1 MSCVTKNSKEFKDAV
16 RRLDVHPD
24 NLEVV
29 LHKFLNTE
37 GREDIFPTDAE
48 IMGELRAKPFEATDA
63 EVKFYL
69 GAEHQGQKK
78 FGNLA
83 DATHQL
89 EVFKDL
95 YSGTPTMYRDSMG
108 NYIVEAGIPMLKGI
122 PINMGIPFTMDNTTI
137 DQVLQTLDSNNAH
150 HNTLRALIDALGKE
164 NIHISMGIIKK
175 KDTTMKNMKGKWG
188 DPIAVH
194 GVNGIK
200 FDPFTYRKYLDSTF
214 KPEDTVGRESD
225 FRRVLLHELT
235 HQLSSKVLRSD
246 EANLNPEELKFK
258 REVERLY
265 KIAKEST
272 NYEFYGLE
280 NVEEFVAEAFSNNG
294 FRRYLNS
301 IKDNSNTTLWSKFIN
316 AIGKF
321 LRKFGLKVPIK
332 HSVLSSIVATT
343 TEFRDFHKAE
353 REKQQAEIK
362 LQDEVIEQELMEAS
376 SDDLFSPSNEGFYSL
391 KNKFDRDADGYR
403 EGQYSFESRRYYNK
417 EGTYMVFNIPTYRVS
432 LDESITKGYEMLEKL
447 GFDTEDFD
455 LKGPV
460 KESRDGGQYLN
471 VKVRPLVERQ
481 ARKAKREK
489 LALEEKETRDAY
501 ENYRLSQLTD
511 RERILNSFNQSER
524 DFIDRIEQTDPE
536 LAKQVLDG
544 MITIE
549 EADELIRDGELNYSM
564 SKSVQW
570 GRTAPNSYEVS
581 TQGDSRFSALKAKF
595 KPGTIIDGVDVGGM
609 TIENVYQSVIKKSGK
624 GKAPSRNSKLF
635 VDTTPKLKGKMS
647 FAFGNQRA
655 NGVTATTTLE
665 AIKRGE
671 RTATTRYTSDG
682 NIDYWKQAK
691 VGDVIEFSDQNGEK
705 VLVRV
710 TKELHQLP
718 KSTTAEE
725 WSSKEGWDTSRF
737 EQRVK
742 PQIDKGEAY
751 QMEFEYIDQSKEAM
765 EDFSYR
771 EGYLP
776 LWQEWARQNPELMQE
791 LREKSS
797 GKVLT
802 DKFANTRVSQA
813 RALAEILN
821 SDSTTTPTDEISID
835 SLISKLDPSDKLG
848 NIVLSRAKDLGI
860 KVKRVYIESDRIES
874 GISGQFKADE
884 STIYINP
891 DNMQEN
897 TLVHEAIHSIT
908 SYYFNA
914 KRESLPKEI
923 QIALQEIE
931 YCHELLKQDF
941 IEEHFCEN
949 GKLKEG
955 VNLEKAFAFWIDN
968 DSYGLTSPEE
978 MIAEIGKPTF
988 LNRIRKYD
996 AKHKGDKSIF
1006 TKLVNAIVKLFS
1018 NSKEY
1023 SSVEK
1028 TIKDAMMTLFNTP
1041 NKELFSKH
1049 SNEIRTIKENYKT
1062 LRSVDKNVITIFP
1075 APKVAEM
1082 IESSIGDEMREY
1094 TITLDPYTI
1103 DGMFRPEG
1111 ARNFL
1116 TKPAPNTIIEVQVG
1130 KAKGLLVLTKPA
1142 EVISKE
1148 EGAKITVVPLDA
1160 NYLKTHKLEV
1170 KVDNNVAHLV
1180 NFTLEYD
1187 ISEIINSDGSINFS
1201 RLEEISDKYFQ
1212 SADENLFKKGRKTL
1226 RTRKEHHIGENNTL
1240 EHLQNVV
1247 KTASTMNIRADLR
1260 PTLVLAAAL
1269 HDLGKPFHGGQLH
1282 GFDSL
1287 NIINKIF
1294 KGNISD
1300 LIKFAVKHH
1309 MLALDETK
1317 GFQQEDANR
1326 IVKEAVDNR
1335 LDVNDAIEV
1344 LLALNTADI
1353 IRGRELTEI
1362 DQYSGKSLRET
1373 IDTEIPLKRR
1383 MLESA
1388 VASLTSGIPITESTD
1403 FKLQRFSAEFEG
1415 ASNNLVGIVPEPLL
1429 SKVEDYIMSG
1439 GEIGLSEA
1447 DAQQFLNYAETAY
1460 PEQETTNQEQQPIK
1474 KENQTY
1480 MERAIT
1486 ITQQIDNLNN
1496 STALSATEVR
1506 HIAEQAVYWISDHI
1520 TEIQETPGLA
1530 EKIYGEQFKDKDFA
1544 SMPRADVVKTIGPDA
1559 MIAMCKEKF
1568 SPENTDYENFDTIE
1582 KAEVIT
1588 DNWEAIMML
1597 ASDVF
1602 LGVEEFSI
1610 VSSKDGKTR
1619 EVNTDLVADA
1629 DNFNSSNMENDVLEN
1644 EGDLQ
1649 EHWQVETKTLDVL
1662 ATMSQMVRQAL
1673 TKCYLLDKDGNNI
1686 TSEFGINERIN
1697 VREATN
1703 SILRWTQGAL
1713 NLEQVIAK
1721 LQEKADSNPWVRQII
1736 DRLSD
1741 KSGKE
1746 ADFQSQFFGICKPF
1760 QSYSVVI
1767 EENGKYKSIPVNENP
1782 ALSEAMTQ
1790 VTTQYKIGEHPLFTT
1805 EGINKGAFKELKSAF
1820 EELSKYNHQGY
1831 DLTNIETRD
1840 EAARTLGYI
1849 SNLLGYYVTPEMVA
1863 DNLNKDTFKRMFS
1876 ALRYI
1881 TNSLERN
1888 LDNNTYEPFKFGS
1901 KDGINGNTREF
1912 LKPITDHLEDIAVSA
1927 FYDSG
1932 KMYQSYITP
1941 SYTTKLFQ
1949 KFGQTGQAF
1958 DDFIMDEYGNMPW
1971 FHTGTNIERGWRN
1984 SWLKSLA
1991 TDSKAREIFK
2001 HKVQLNFNKHNY
2013 MKNMSDMEYTLS
2025 ILTEYFS
2032 ESASEKQTR
2041 VPAWFRVPMLS
2052 NKPSS
2057 EFIRFYSERGA
2068 NYRDS
2073 LTNGFKMIFD
2083 QELSRIQTVEMRN
2096 FSKDDPRFINNFD
2109 TNGKKFMFLDFMN
2122 EYLTG
2127 NKKSSELGKLI
2138 RQKLDGKKIDEARL
2152 NELVKDDIME
2162 TMNARADAVVASW
2175 ETQGILKGAEKVAN
2189 IGTTEEEIRE
2199 NLKNFVWNDTF
2210 AAMNIMQ
2217 LTITDIAFYKD
2228 AEDLQKRL
2236 AQIHAPGV
2244 RGNVRATDY
2253 EGRSV
2258 TDGKFRTIK
2267 FTDFDTFTSNII
2279 DNVSVVFDRKIA
2291 SAPES
2296 EKAALRALKESLV
2309 GEKGAF
2315 RQINVADAQGYSS
2328 PTSYR
2333 KKAFIFG
2340 KWSRKAEE
2348 VYQKLREGTYT
2359 YSDLQ
2364 VAFQPLKPF
2373 VYSQIIKDVGVD
2385 GAPLD
2390 KLKVPV
2396 QYKNSEYLLIM
2407 ADALLQ
2413 GEDTGKPNLLRA
2425 IFEVMEESHFDKDGN
2440 YKTDGIDTAQFEST
2454 VKSGLM
2460 GRINLNDLVN
2470 DPNGESIAKARMEAA
2485 IYEATAKEVK
2495 ETNSETGVEE
2505 TKTIYER
2512 TGAYNNSAVDV
2523 VPFEDYCLQQEVPEH
2538 FKEHEQAHG
2547 SQLRYI
2553 IVSELENF
2561 NYLGEPVT
2569 YNLEG
2574 KQVTAQEFKAEYEN
2588 TIAENIQESIDELA
2602 EELSLNDLGS
2612 IKDRNIALSKI
2623 LQREIL
2629 SSPRYGVD
2637 LLQACSVDENGRFR
2651 IPLGDPIQSKRVEQL
2666 INSIIKNRINKQK
2679 IAGGPVVQV
2688 TNFGTSKEL
2697 NIRFKD
2703 KSGNLLMT
2711 RAEYE
2716 KNPIKKEISQ
2726 TDKFNA
2732 RYKRGGAQ
2740 ASTNNTMSY
2749 EDYIKENQAGI
2760 AYFEVFAPI
2769 YSNQL
2774 FNQFADKNGVINIQ
2788 ALEMLDPDLLKM
2800 IGYRIPTEDKYSMAP
2815 LKIVGFLPREAGDG
2829 IMLPNDIT
2837 LLTGSDFDVDKEY
2850 LMRKEYNIIRSK
2862 TTRSEIHKI
2871 LYDELVNSQ
2880 KGKLTYKLKS
2890 QLRDLI
2896 EQFLDD
2902 PFDSASLTN
2911 QKTAKGYISMP
2922 KGAYNKM
2929 LRTYMQNMYT
2939 VNKPTEGRTYRNNKI
2954 VDMTYEVLT
2963 HETSAYKMLN
2973 PGGFDPQKRM
2983 GYLVSAYKQNSYK
2996 YTWEQ
3001 LQGMTISQ
3009 LKDLNN
3015 SNKNLS
3021 YIDTHIQ
3028 FYKQNSAAGALIGI
3042 FAVNRIAHAV
3052 LESGSADGSSTYKMN
3067 VDNVCKITRNFTV
3080 AGMEFGGLMPF
3091 DMRYD
3096 RNGQLIGKVM
3106 GSLVA
3111 SAADAVK
3118 DPVLNLMNIN
3128 SNTANILNTLVRF
3141 GMPFENAALFLSQSV
3156 ISYVLADFSKEN
3168 ITGYKS
3174 LSKVIQDRLNKIKE
3188 ETNIDES
3195 SEINKEEL
3203 TLEELVEGLK
3213 PNVKPE
3219 IAYKTLVAFSN
3230 FQKMAEAMR
3239 MPTFATRFNSMSSAV
3254 GPLII
3259 DNLITEYKMQKL
3271 SLESNIV
3278 DAEDNLVDMS
3288 NIFLNHPI
3296 LSQFQKTVGIAKQ
3309 LFGNMPANSTGFRN
3323 ILDLVN
3329 ESPLSNVI
3337 LGDRKILSS
3346 LSDFY
3351 QSYLVMKNRVVNPN
3365 ELGYFITEFPKEFME
3380 KEYKKKYADNALIQ
3394 AIKYGTD
3401 KSGRATL
3408 QVDITGLDTQQKEKY
3423 SSAWIDL
3430 HKVDPDLS
3438 IKLFNYN
3445 FFRGGIGFSPKT
3457 FMSLVPVY
3465 VKERIPGYVDTFR
3478 VLPSIVPETVLDQ
3491 FIRNNWDNNRL
3502 VPRKKVTLKHLPNG
3516 HVEVFKP
3523 SEIKELTGVQYFK
3536 TKVNNEDKLFM
3547 QILEMDGAIEYKEI
3561 TPLGSNKEY
3570 LEMSEST
3577 IDSPLNIPTEA
3588 KVETTEAETSKQS
3601 ELAETEV
3608 SAEAEETET
3617 ATTDEAKLNDL
3628 LYKILV
3634 IEGVRN
3640 EEQAG
3645 EYIRNYKTKSE
3656 VEKAKMEKQ
3665 FKKFF
3670 ETRFKKLNIEFNSK
3684 LIDDIYKLIC

>member
-1 MSCVTKNSKEFKDAV
+1 MSCVNTNSKEFKDAV
-16 RRLDVHPD
+16 SRLDVHPD
-24 NLEVV
+24 NLEAV
-29 LHKFLNTE
+29 LHKFLNME
-37 GREDIFPTDAE
+37 GDRFPTDAE
-48 IMGELRAKPFEATDA
+48 IMQELQGRPWTTSDDVEVLWWGRTRSGNRAIT
-63 EVKFYL
+63 
-69 GAEHQGQKK
+69 
-78 FGNLA
+78 FGNLSSA
-83 DATHQL
+83 MNEYQANRAIFPTG
-89 EVFKDL
+89 
-95 YSGTPTMYRDSMG
+95 STTMYRNS
-108 NYIVEAGIPMLKGI
+108 KGEYVVSI
-122 PINMGIPFTMDNTTI
+122 GAPILEGMPFAIDEFTI
-137 DQVLQTLDSNNAH
+137 DNVLSTLDGRMY
-150 HNTLRALIDALGKE
+150 HNVLKSIIDLIGKE
-164 NIHISMGIIKK
+164 NIGMKMGQLKLEN
-175 KDTTMKNMKGKWG
+175 TTMAGKEDKYGNPLAVWNG
-188 DPIAVH
+188 SEVVVDP
-194 GVNGIK
+194 VN
-200 FDPFTYRKYLDSTF
+200 FRDYLDSRF
-214 KPEDTVGRESD
+214 SRKDTAGRAGE
-225 FRRVLLHELT
+225 FRRVLTHELVHGFT
-235 HQLSSKVLRSD
+235 VKILDADINTLS
-246 EANLNPEELKFK
+246 PEELKF
-258 REVERLY
+258 RHDIYDLY
-265 KIAKEST
+265 NEAVAKTDRFS
-272 NYEFYGLE
+272 EFYGFE
-280 NVEEFVAEAFSNNG
+280 DAREFIAEALSNRDFQMHLATIKSGKGNLWTKMLDIFSRILNKLGVPSHSVLANIMSSTSEYME
-294 FRRYLNS
+294 YLNS
-301 IKDNSNTTLWSKFIN
+301 PAYKEHLENQRKEAELADEVAQEEYEGMEAPPDDFFASTEPTQSIRNRFIQKAN
-316 AIGKF
+316 GY
-321 LRKFGLKVPIK
+321 RDG
-332 HSVLSSIVATT
+332 SY
-343 TEFRDFHKAE
+343 EFRVEH
-353 REKQQAEIK
+353 
-362 LQDEVIEQELMEAS
+362 
-376 SDDLFSPSNEGFYSL
+376 
-391 KNKFDRDADGYR
+391 
-403 EGQYSFESRRYYNK
+403 YYNK
-417 EGTYMVFNIPTYRVS
+417 PGEFLVLNIPTYRATAEEAV
-432 LDESITKGYEMLEKL
+432 TKGKEMLEKL
-447 GFDTEDFD
+447 GFDSEDFD
-455 LKGPV
+455 IGYNGV
-460 KESRDGGQYLN
+460 KTNRSGQQYMN
-471 VKVRPLVERQ
+471 VKVKGLADRRATQ
-481 ARKAKREK
+481 ARRQRE
-489 LALEEKETRDAY
+489 ALEAKAERDAY
-501 ENYRLSQLTD
+501 EEYRLSTLSE
-511 RERILNSFNQSER
+511 RERRLEGLSQAEK
-524 DFIDRIEQTDPE
+524 DFINRIDETNPG
-536 LAKQVLDG
+536 LADQVLDG
-544 MITIE
+544 FLTME
-549 EADELIRDGELNYSM
+549 EADEIIRNGELTPFTSGET
-564 SKSVQW
+564 QW
-570 GRTAPNSYEVS
+570 ARAATNSYEVS

-595 KPGTIIDGVDVGGM
+595 KPGTIIDGVDVSGM

-624 GKAPSRNSKLF
+624 GKAPSADSKLYN
-635 VDTTPKLKGKMS
+635 PELK
-647 FAFGNQRA
+647 
-655 NGVTATTTLE
+655 
-665 AIKRGE
+665 
-671 RTATTRYTSDG
+671 
-682 NIDYWKQAK
+682 
-691 VGDVIEFSDQNGEK
+691 
-705 VLVRV
+705 
-710 TKELHQLP
+710 TK
-718 KSTTAEE
+718 AE
-725 WSSKEGWDTSRF
+725 
-737 EQRVK
+737 Q
-742 PQIDKGEAY
+742 
-751 QMEFEYIDQSKEAM
+751 

-771 EGYLP
+771 GGYLP
-776 LWQEWARQNPELMQE
+776 LWQEWARQNPELIQE
-791 LREKSS
+791 LREKSA

-802 DKFANTRVSQA
+802 DKFASTRVSQA

-821 SDSTTTPTDEISID
+821 S
-835 SLISKLDPSDKLG
+835 
-848 NIVLSRAKDLGI
+848 
-860 KVKRVYIESDRIES
+860 
-874 GISGQFKADE
+874 
-884 STIYINP
+884 
-891 DNMQEN
+891 
-897 TLVHEAIHSIT
+897 
-908 SYYFNA
+908 
-914 KRESLPKEI
+914 
-923 QIALQEIE
+923 
-931 YCHELLKQDF
+931 
-941 IEEHFCEN
+941 EE
-949 GKLKEG
+949 
-955 VNLEKAFAFWIDN
+955 V
-968 DSYGLTSPEE
+968 T
-978 MIAEIGKPTF
+978 
-988 LNRIRKYD
+988 
-996 AKHKGDKSIF
+996 
-1006 TKLVNAIVKLFS
+1006 
-1018 NSKEY
+1018 
-1023 SSVEK
+1023 
-1028 TIKDAMMTLFNTP
+1028 
-1041 NKELFSKH
+1041 
-1049 SNEIRTIKENYKT
+1049 
-1062 LRSVDKNVITIFP
+1062 
-1075 APKVAEM
+1075 
-1082 IESSIGDEMREY
+1082 
-1094 TITLDPYTI
+1094 
-1103 DGMFRPEG
+1103 
-1111 ARNFL
+1111 
-1116 TKPAPNTIIEVQVG
+1116 
-1130 KAKGLLVLTKPA
+1130 
-1142 EVISKE
+1142 
-1148 EGAKITVVPLDA
+1148 
-1160 NYLKTHKLEV
+1160 
-1170 KVDNNVAHLV
+1170 
-1180 NFTLEYD
+1180 
-1187 ISEIINSDGSINFS
+1187 
-1201 RLEEISDKYFQ
+1201 
-1212 SADENLFKKGRKTL
+1212 
-1226 RTRKEHHIGENNTL
+1226 
-1240 EHLQNVV
+1240 
-1247 KTASTMNIRADLR
+1247 
-1260 PTLVLAAAL
+1260 
-1269 HDLGKPFHGGQLH
+1269 
-1282 GFDSL
+1282 
-1287 NIINKIF
+1287 
-1294 KGNISD
+1294 SD
-1300 LIKFAVKHH
+1300 LTP
-1309 MLALDETK
+1309 E
-1317 GFQQEDANR
+1317 
-1326 IVKEAVDNR
+1326 
-1335 LDVNDAIEV
+1335 
-1344 LLALNTADI
+1344 
-1353 IRGRELTEI
+1353 
-1362 DQYSGKSLRET
+1362 
-1373 IDTEIPLKRR
+1373 
-1383 MLESA
+1383 
-1388 VASLTSGIPITESTD
+1388 TESRV
-1403 FKLQRFSAEFEG
+1403 LRFSGEFEG
-1415 ASNNLVGIVPEPLL
+1415 ATNYLVGIVPEPLL

-1439 GEIGLSEA
+1439 GQFGLSEA

-1460 PEQETTNQEQQPIK
+1460 AEQETTNQEQQPIK
-1474 KENQTY
+1474 KENKAY
-1480 MERAIT
+1480 MERAVT

-1506 HIAEQAVYWISDHI
+1506 HVAEQAVYWISDHI

-1544 SMPRADVVKTIGPDA
+1544 SMSRAEVVRTIGPDA

-1568 SPENTDYENFDTIE
+1568 SPENTDYEDFDTIE

-1588 DNWEAIMML
+1588 DNWGAIMML

-1602 LGVEEFSI
+1602 LSVEDFSI
-1610 VSSKDGKTR
+1610 VSSKDGSTS
-1619 EVNTDLVADA
+1619 EVNEDYVADA
-1629 DNFNSSNMENDVLEN
+1629 DNFNNSNMEGDVLEN

-1686 TSEFGINERIN
+1686 TSEFGINERVN
-1697 VREATN
+1697 AREATN

-1713 NLEQVIAK
+1713 NLEQMIAK

-1741 KSGKE
+1741 TSGKE
-1746 ADFQSQFFGICKPF
+1746 TDFQGQFFGTFCKHF
-1760 QSYSVVI
+1760 QPYSVVI
-1767 EENGKYKSIPVNENP
+1767 EENGRYKSIQVNENP

-1805 EGINKGAFKELKSAF
+1805 EGINKEAFKELKSTF

-1831 DLTNIETRD
+1831 DLTNTETRD
-1840 EAARTLGYI
+1840 EAAKTLGYV

-1863 DNLNKDTFKRMFS
+1863 ENLNKDTFKRMFS

-1881 TNSLERN
+1881 TNSLEKN
-1888 LDNNTYEPFKFGS
+1888 LDNATYEPFKFGS
-1901 KDGINGNTREF
+1901 RDGINGNTREF

-1941 SYTTKLFQ
+1941 SYTSKLFQ
-1949 KFGQTGQAF
+1949 KFGQTGKAF
-1958 DDFIMDEYGNMPW
+1958 DDFIMAEYGNMPW

-1984 SWLKSLA
+1984 AWLKALA

-2013 MKNMSDMEYTLS
+2013 MRNMSDMEYALS
-2025 ILTEYFS
+2025 LFTEYFS
-2032 ESASEKQTR
+2032 ENASEKQTR

-2068 NYRDS
+2068 NYREA

-2096 FSKDDPRFINNFD
+2096 LQREDPRFIKNFD

-2138 RQKLDGKKIDEARL
+2138 RQKLDGHQVDEARL
-2152 NELVKDDIME
+2152 NELAKEAIMQ
-2162 TMNARADAVVASW
+2162 TMEARAESVVATW
-2175 ETQGILKGAEKVAN
+2175 EAQGILKGAEKVAN

-2217 LTITDIAFYKD
+2217 LTITDLAFYKD

-2236 AQIHAPGV
+2236 AQIHAPGI
-2244 RGNVRATDY
+2244 RGNAKATDY
-2253 EGRSV
+2253 EGKPV
-2258 TDGKFRTIK
+2258 TDGNFRTIK
-2267 FTDFDTFTSNII
+2267 LTDFDTFISNII
-2279 DNVSVVFDRKIA
+2279 DNVSVVFDRRIA

-2296 EKAALRALKESLV
+2296 EKAALRALKDSLV
-2309 GEKGAF
+2309 GKKGAF

-2333 KKAFIFG
+2333 KKALVFG
-2340 KWSRKAEE
+2340 KWSRQAEE
-2348 VYQKLREGTYT
+2348 IYQKLKKGTYT
-2359 YSDLQ
+2359 YNDLK

-2373 VYSQIIKDVGVD
+2373 VYSQITKDAGVE
-2385 GAPLD
+2385 GAPLG
-2390 KLKVPV
+2390 KMKVPV
-2396 QYKNSEYLLIM
+2396 QYKNSEYLLVM
-2407 ADALLQ
+2407 ADAILQ
-2413 GEDTGKPNLLRA
+2413 GENTGRPNLLRA
-2425 IFEVMEESHFDKDGN
+2425 IFEVMEESHYDEKGN

-2485 IYEATAKEVK
+2485 IYEATPK
-2495 ETNSETGVEE
+2495 ETTEVNPETGVEE

-2512 TGAYNNSAVDV
+2512 TGQYNSATVDAA
-2523 VPFEDYCLQQEVPEH
+2523 PFEDYCLQQEVPEH

-2602 EELSLNDLGS
+2602 EELSLNDPGS

-2666 INSIIKNRINKQK
+2666 INSIIKNRVNKQK
-2679 IAGGPVVQV
+2679 LPGGPVVQV

-2716 KNPIKKEISQ
+2716 KHPMKKEMSQ
-2726 TDKFNA
+2726 ADKFNA
-2732 RYKRGGAQ
+2732 RYRRGGQTADG
-2740 ASTNNTMSY
+2740 TMSY

-2774 FNQFADKNGVINIQ
+2774 FTQFADKNGVINMQ

-2850 LMRKEYNIIRSK
+2850 LMRKDYGI
-2862 TTRSEIHKI
+2862 TRNKVKRGEMHRI

-2880 KGKLTYKLKS
+2880 KGKLSYDTKI
-2890 QLRDLI
+2890 QLNELI
-2896 EQFLDD
+2896 DQFLDD
-2902 PFDSASLTN
+2902 PFDSSSLVN
-2911 QKTAKGYISMP
+2911 QKTAKGFMTMTR
-2922 KGAYNKM
+2922 GAYNRM

-2939 VNKPTEGRTYRNNKI
+2939 VNRPTEGRTYRNNKI

-2963 HETSAYKMLN
+2963 HETSADKMLN

-2983 GYLVSAYKQNSYK
+2983 GYLVSAYKMHSDQ

-3001 LQGMTISQ
+3001 LQGMSITQ

-3015 SNKNLS
+3015 SSKNLS

-3052 LESGSADGSSTYKMN
+3052 LESGSADGSSTYSMN

-3080 AGMEFGGLMPF
+3080 AGMEFGGYMPF

-3141 GMPFENAALFLSQSV
+3141 GMPFDNAALFLSQSV
-3156 ISYVLADFSKEN
+3156 ISDVLADFSREN
-3168 ITGYKS
+3168 ITGYMS
-3174 LSKVIQDRLNKIKE
+3174 LSKVIQNKLNEIKN
-3188 ETNIDES
+3188 ETGIDES
-3195 SEINKEEL
+3195 SDINKEEL
-3203 TLEELVEGLK
+3203 TYEELVEGLK
-3213 PNVKPE
+3213 PNAKPE
-3219 IAYKTLVAFSN
+3219 IAYKTLVAFGN
-3230 FQKMAEAMR
+3230 FQKIAEAMR

-3259 DNLITEYKMQKL
+3259 DNLITEQKMQKL

-3278 DAEDNLVDMS
+3278 DANVNPVDMS
-3288 NIFLNHPI
+3288 NIFLGHPI
-3296 LSQFQKTVGIAKQ
+3296 LNQFQRTVGIARQ

-3329 ESPLSNVI
+3329 DSPLSSVVF
-3337 LGDRKILSS
+3337 GDRKLLSS

-3351 QSYLVMKNRVVNPN
+3351 QSYLVMKNGVVNPQ
-3365 ELGYFITEFPKEFME
+3365 ELGSTITEFPKEFME

-3408 QVDITGLDTQQKEKY
+3408 QVDITGLDTQQKEKL

-3430 HKVDPDLS
+3430 HKVNPELS
-3438 IKLFNYN
+3438 TKLFNYN

-3478 VLPSIVPETVLDQ
+3478 ILPSTVPETVLDQ

-3502 VPRKKVTLKHLPNG
+3502 VPRKKATFKQLPNG
-3516 HVEVFKP
+3516 HVEVFRP
-3523 SEIKELTGVQYFK
+3523 SEVKELTGVQYFK

-3547 QILEMDGAIEYKEI
+3547 QILERDGAIEFKEI
-3561 TPLGSNKEY
+3561 APLGSNKEY

-3577 IDSPLNIPTEA
+3577 IDSPLNVPAEA
-3588 KVETTEAETSKQS
+3588 KVEAVKVETGKDS

-3608 SAEAEETET
+3608 SAEVEDTEVS
-3617 ATTDEAKLNDL
+3617 TTDETRLNDL
-3628 LYKILV
+3628 LHQILV

-3645 EYIRNYKTKSE
+3645 EYIKNYQAKSDA
-3656 VEKAKMEKQ
+3656 EKARMERQTKN
-3665 FKKFF
+3665 FF
-3670 ETRFKKLNIEFNSK
+3670 EARFKKLGIEFNSK

>member
-1 MSCVTKNSKEFKDAV
+1 MSCVNTNSKEFKDAV
-16 RRLDVHPD
+16 SRLDVHPD
-24 NLEVV
+24 NLEAV
-29 LHKFLNTE
+29 LHKFLNME
-37 GREDIFPTDAE
+37 GDRFPTDAE
-48 IMGELRAKPFEATDA
+48 IMQELQGRPWTTSDDVEVLWWGRTRSGNRAIT
-63 EVKFYL
+63 
-69 GAEHQGQKK
+69 
-78 FGNLA
+78 FGNLSSA
-83 DATHQL
+83 MNEYQANRAIFPTG
-89 EVFKDL
+89 
-95 YSGTPTMYRDSMG
+95 STTMYRNS
-108 NYIVEAGIPMLKGI
+108 KGEYVVSI
-122 PINMGIPFTMDNTTI
+122 GAPILEGMPFAIDEFTI
-137 DQVLQTLDSNNAH
+137 DNVLSTLDGRMY
-150 HNTLRALIDALGKE
+150 HNVLKSIIDLIGKE
-164 NIHISMGIIKK
+164 NIGMKMGQLKLEN
-175 KDTTMKNMKGKWG
+175 TTMAGKEDKYGNPLAVWNG
-188 DPIAVH
+188 SEVVVDP
-194 GVNGIK
+194 VN
-200 FDPFTYRKYLDSTF
+200 FRDYLDSRF
-214 KPEDTVGRESD
+214 SRKDTAGRAGE
-225 FRRVLLHELT
+225 FRRVLTHELVHGFAVKILDADINT
-235 HQLSSKVLRSD
+235 LS
-246 EANLNPEELKFK
+246 PEELKF
-258 REVERLY
+258 RHDIYDLY
-265 KIAKEST
+265 NEAVAKTDRFS
-272 NYEFYGLE
+272 EFYGFE
-280 NVEEFVAEAFSNNG
+280 DAREFIAEALSNRDFQMHLATIKSGKGNLWTKMLDIFSRILNKLGVPSHSVLANIMSSTSEYME
-294 FRRYLNS
+294 YLNS
-301 IKDNSNTTLWSKFIN
+301 PAYKEHLENQRKEAELADEVAQEDYEGMEAPPDGFFASTEPTQSIRNRFIQKAN
-316 AIGKF
+316 GY
-321 LRKFGLKVPIK
+321 RDG
-332 HSVLSSIVATT
+332 SY
-343 TEFRDFHKAE
+343 EFRVEH
-353 REKQQAEIK
+353 
-362 LQDEVIEQELMEAS
+362 
-376 SDDLFSPSNEGFYSL
+376 
-391 KNKFDRDADGYR
+391 
-403 EGQYSFESRRYYNK
+403 YYNK
-417 EGTYMVFNIPTYRVS
+417 PGEFLVLNIPTYRATAEEAV
-432 LDESITKGYEMLEKL
+432 TKGKEMLEKL
-447 GFDTEDFD
+447 GFDSEDFD
-455 LKGPV
+455 IGYNGV
-460 KESRDGGQYLN
+460 KTNRSGQQYMN
-471 VKVRPLVERQ
+471 VKVKGLADRRATQ
-481 ARKAKREK
+481 ARRQRE
-489 LALEEKETRDAY
+489 ALEAKAERDAY
-501 ENYRLSQLTD
+501 EEYRLSTLSE
-511 RERILNSFNQSER
+511 RERRLEGLSQAEK
-524 DFIDRIEQTDPE
+524 DFINRIDETNPG
-536 LAKQVLDG
+536 LADQVLDG
-544 MITIE
+544 FLTME
-549 EADELIRDGELNYSM
+549 EADEIIRNGELTPFTSGET
-564 SKSVQW
+564 QW
-570 GRTAPNSYEVS
+570 ARAATNSYEVS

-595 KPGTIIDGVDVGGM
+595 KPGTIIDGVDVSGM

-624 GKAPSRNSKLF
+624 GKAPSADSKLYN
-635 VDTTPKLKGKMS
+635 PELK
-647 FAFGNQRA
+647 
-655 NGVTATTTLE
+655 
-665 AIKRGE
+665 
-671 RTATTRYTSDG
+671 
-682 NIDYWKQAK
+682 
-691 VGDVIEFSDQNGEK
+691 
-705 VLVRV
+705 
-710 TKELHQLP
+710 TK
-718 KSTTAEE
+718 AE
-725 WSSKEGWDTSRF
+725 
-737 EQRVK
+737 Q
-742 PQIDKGEAY
+742 
-751 QMEFEYIDQSKEAM
+751 

-771 EGYLP
+771 GGYLP
-776 LWQEWARQNPELMQE
+776 LWQEWARQNPELIQE
-791 LREKSS
+791 LREKSA

-802 DKFANTRVSQA
+802 DKFASTRVSQA

-821 SDSTTTPTDEISID
+821 S
-835 SLISKLDPSDKLG
+835 
-848 NIVLSRAKDLGI
+848 
-860 KVKRVYIESDRIES
+860 
-874 GISGQFKADE
+874 
-884 STIYINP
+884 
-891 DNMQEN
+891 
-897 TLVHEAIHSIT
+897 
-908 SYYFNA
+908 
-914 KRESLPKEI
+914 
-923 QIALQEIE
+923 
-931 YCHELLKQDF
+931 
-941 IEEHFCEN
+941 EE
-949 GKLKEG
+949 
-955 VNLEKAFAFWIDN
+955 V
-968 DSYGLTSPEE
+968 T
-978 MIAEIGKPTF
+978 
-988 LNRIRKYD
+988 
-996 AKHKGDKSIF
+996 
-1006 TKLVNAIVKLFS
+1006 
-1018 NSKEY
+1018 
-1023 SSVEK
+1023 
-1028 TIKDAMMTLFNTP
+1028 
-1041 NKELFSKH
+1041 
-1049 SNEIRTIKENYKT
+1049 
-1062 LRSVDKNVITIFP
+1062 
-1075 APKVAEM
+1075 
-1082 IESSIGDEMREY
+1082 
-1094 TITLDPYTI
+1094 
-1103 DGMFRPEG
+1103 
-1111 ARNFL
+1111 
-1116 TKPAPNTIIEVQVG
+1116 
-1130 KAKGLLVLTKPA
+1130 
-1142 EVISKE
+1142 
-1148 EGAKITVVPLDA
+1148 
-1160 NYLKTHKLEV
+1160 
-1170 KVDNNVAHLV
+1170 
-1180 NFTLEYD
+1180 
-1187 ISEIINSDGSINFS
+1187 
-1201 RLEEISDKYFQ
+1201 
-1212 SADENLFKKGRKTL
+1212 
-1226 RTRKEHHIGENNTL
+1226 
-1240 EHLQNVV
+1240 
-1247 KTASTMNIRADLR
+1247 
-1260 PTLVLAAAL
+1260 
-1269 HDLGKPFHGGQLH
+1269 
-1282 GFDSL
+1282 
-1287 NIINKIF
+1287 
-1294 KGNISD
+1294 SD
-1300 LIKFAVKHH
+1300 LTP
-1309 MLALDETK
+1309 E
-1317 GFQQEDANR
+1317 
-1326 IVKEAVDNR
+1326 
-1335 LDVNDAIEV
+1335 
-1344 LLALNTADI
+1344 
-1353 IRGRELTEI
+1353 
-1362 DQYSGKSLRET
+1362 
-1373 IDTEIPLKRR
+1373 
-1383 MLESA
+1383 
-1388 VASLTSGIPITESTD
+1388 TESRV
-1403 FKLQRFSAEFEG
+1403 LRFSGEFEG
-1415 ASNNLVGIVPEPLL
+1415 ATNYLVGIVPEPLL

-1439 GEIGLSEA
+1439 GQFGLSEA

-1460 PEQETTNQEQQPIK
+1460 AEQETTNQEQQPIK
-1474 KENQTY
+1474 KENKAY
-1480 MERAIT
+1480 MERAVT

-1506 HIAEQAVYWISDHI
+1506 HVAEQAVYWISDHI

-1544 SMPRADVVKTIGPDA
+1544 SMSRAEVVRTIGPDA

-1568 SPENTDYENFDTIE
+1568 SPENTDYEDFDTIE

-1588 DNWEAIMML
+1588 DNWGAIMML

-1602 LGVEEFSI
+1602 LSVEDFSI
-1610 VSSKDGKTR
+1610 VSSKDGSTS
-1619 EVNTDLVADA
+1619 EVNEDYVADA
-1629 DNFNSSNMENDVLEN
+1629 DNFNNSNMEGDVLEN

-1686 TSEFGINERIN
+1686 TSEFGINERVN
-1697 VREATN
+1697 AREATN

-1713 NLEQVIAK
+1713 NLEQMIAK

-1741 KSGKE
+1741 TSGKE
-1746 ADFQSQFFGICKPF
+1746 TDFQGQFFGTFCKHF
-1760 QSYSVVI
+1760 QPYSVVI
-1767 EENGKYKSIPVNENP
+1767 EENGRYKSIQVNENP

-1805 EGINKGAFKELKSAF
+1805 EGINKEAFKELKSAF

-1831 DLTNIETRD
+1831 DLTNTETRD
-1840 EAARTLGYI
+1840 EAAKTLGYV

-1863 DNLNKDTFKRMFS
+1863 ENLNKDTFKRMFS

-1881 TNSLERN
+1881 TNSLEKN
-1888 LDNNTYEPFKFGS
+1888 LDNATYEPFKFGS
-1901 KDGINGNTREF
+1901 RDGINGNTREF

-1941 SYTTKLFQ
+1941 SYTSKLFQ
-1949 KFGQTGQAF
+1949 KFGQTGKAF
-1958 DDFIMDEYGNMPW
+1958 DDFIMAEYGNMPW

-1984 SWLKSLA
+1984 AWLKALA

-2013 MKNMSDMEYTLS
+2013 MRNMSDMEYALS
-2025 ILTEYFS
+2025 LFTEYFS
-2032 ESASEKQTR
+2032 ENASEKQTR

-2068 NYRDS
+2068 NYREA

-2096 FSKDDPRFINNFD
+2096 LQREDPRFIKNFD

-2138 RQKLDGKKIDEARL
+2138 RQKLDGHQVDEARL
-2152 NELVKDDIME
+2152 NELAKEAIMQ
-2162 TMNARADAVVASW
+2162 TMEARAESVVATW
-2175 ETQGILKGAEKVAN
+2175 EAQGILKGAEKVAN

-2217 LTITDIAFYKD
+2217 LTITDLAFYKD

-2236 AQIHAPGV
+2236 AQIHAPGI
-2244 RGNVRATDY
+2244 RGNAKATDY
-2253 EGRSV
+2253 EGKPV
-2258 TDGKFRTIK
+2258 TDGNFRTIK
-2267 FTDFDTFTSNII
+2267 LTDFDTFISNII
-2279 DNVSVVFDRKIA
+2279 DNVSVVFDRRIA

-2296 EKAALRALKESLV
+2296 EKAALRALKDSLV
-2309 GEKGAF
+2309 GKKGAF

-2333 KKAFIFG
+2333 KKALVFG
-2340 KWSRKAEE
+2340 KWSRQAEE
-2348 VYQKLREGTYT
+2348 IYQKLKKGTYT
-2359 YSDLQ
+2359 YNDLK

-2373 VYSQIIKDVGVD
+2373 VYSQITKDAGVE
-2385 GAPLD
+2385 GAPLG
-2390 KLKVPV
+2390 KMKVPV
-2396 QYKNSEYLLIM
+2396 QYKNSEYLLVM
-2407 ADALLQ
+2407 ADAILQ
-2413 GEDTGKPNLLRA
+2413 GENTGRPNLLRA
-2425 IFEVMEESHFDKDGN
+2425 IFEVMEESHYDEKGN

-2470 DPNGESIAKARMEAA
+2470 DSNGESIAKARMEAA
-2485 IYEATAKEVK
+2485 IYEATPK
-2495 ETNSETGVEE
+2495 ETTEVNPETGVEE

-2512 TGAYNNSAVDV
+2512 TGQYNSATVDA

-2666 INSIIKNRINKQK
+2666 INSIIKNRVNKQK
-2679 IAGGPVVQV
+2679 LPGGPVVQV

-2716 KNPIKKEISQ
+2716 KHPMKKEMSQ
-2726 TDKFNA
+2726 ADKFNA
-2732 RYKRGGAQ
+2732 RYRRGGQTADG
-2740 ASTNNTMSY
+2740 TMSY

-2774 FNQFADKNGVINIQ
+2774 FTQFADKNGVINMQ

-2850 LMRKEYNIIRSK
+2850 LMRKDYGI
-2862 TTRSEIHKI
+2862 TRNKVKRGEMHRI
-2871 LYDELVNSQ
+2871 LYDELVSSQ
-2880 KGKLTYKLKS
+2880 KGKLSYDTKI
-2890 QLRDLI
+2890 QLNELI
-2896 EQFLDD
+2896 DQFLDD
-2902 PFDSASLTN
+2902 PFDSSSLVN
-2911 QKTAKGYISMP
+2911 QKTAKGFMTMTR
-2922 KGAYNKM
+2922 GAYNRM

-2963 HETSAYKMLN
+2963 HETSADKMLN

-2983 GYLVSAYKQNSYK
+2983 GYLVSAYKMHSDQ

-3001 LQGMTISQ
+3001 LQGMSITQ

-3015 SNKNLS
+3015 SSKNLS

-3052 LESGSADGSSTYKMN
+3052 LESGSADGSSTYSMN

-3080 AGMEFGGLMPF
+3080 AGMEFGGYMPF

-3141 GMPFENAALFLSQSV
+3141 GMPFDNAALFLSQSV
-3156 ISYVLADFSKEN
+3156 ISDVLADFSREN
-3168 ITGYKS
+3168 ITGYMS
-3174 LSKVIQDRLNKIKE
+3174 LSKVIQNKLNEIKN
-3188 ETNIDES
+3188 ETGIDES
-3195 SEINKEEL
+3195 SDINKEEL
-3203 TLEELVEGLK
+3203 TYEELVEGLK
-3213 PNVKPE
+3213 PNAKPE
-3219 IAYKTLVAFSN
+3219 IAYKTLVAFGN
-3230 FQKMAEAMR
+3230 FQKIAEAMR

-3259 DNLITEYKMQKL
+3259 DNLITEQKMQKL

-3278 DAEDNLVDMS
+3278 DANVNPVDMS
-3288 NIFLNHPI
+3288 NIFLGHPI
-3296 LSQFQKTVGIAKQ
+3296 LNQFQRTVGIARQ

-3329 ESPLSNVI
+3329 DSPLSSVVF
-3337 LGDRKILSS
+3337 GDRKLLSS

-3351 QSYLVMKNRVVNPN
+3351 QSYLVMKNGVVNPQ
-3365 ELGYFITEFPKEFME
+3365 ELGSTITEFPKEFME

-3408 QVDITGLDTQQKEKY
+3408 QVDITGLDTQQKEKL

-3430 HKVDPDLS
+3430 HKVNPELS
-3438 IKLFNYN
+3438 TKLFNYN

-3478 VLPSIVPETVLDQ
+3478 ILPSTVPETVLDQ

-3502 VPRKKVTLKHLPNG
+3502 VPRKKATFKQLPNG
-3516 HVEVFKP
+3516 HVEVFRP
-3523 SEIKELTGVQYFK
+3523 SEVKELTGVQYFK

-3547 QILEMDGAIEYKEI
+3547 QILERDGAIEFKEI
-3561 TPLGSNKEY
+3561 APLGSNKEY

-3577 IDSPLNIPTEA
+3577 IDSPLNVPAEA
-3588 KVETTEAETSKQS
+3588 KVEAVEVETGKDS

-3608 SAEAEETET
+3608 SAEVEDTEVS
-3617 ATTDEAKLNDL
+3617 TTDETRLNDL
-3628 LYKILV
+3628 LHQILV

-3645 EYIRNYKTKSE
+3645 EYIRNYQAKSDA
-3656 VEKAKMEKQ
+3656 EKARMERQTKN
-3665 FKKFF
+3665 FF
-3670 ETRFKKLNIEFNSK
+3670 EARFKKLGIEFNSK

>member
-1 MSCVTKNSKEFKDAV
+1 MSCVNTNSKEFKDAV
-16 RRLDVHPD
+16 SRLDVHPD
-24 NLEVV
+24 NLEAV
-29 LHKFLNTE
+29 LHKFLNME
-37 GREDIFPTDAE
+37 GDRFPTDAE
-48 IMGELRAKPFEATDA
+48 IMQELQGRPWTTSDDVEVLWWGRTRSGNRAIT
-63 EVKFYL
+63 
-69 GAEHQGQKK
+69 
-78 FGNLA
+78 FGNLSSA
-83 DATHQL
+83 MNEYQANRAIFPTG
-89 EVFKDL
+89 
-95 YSGTPTMYRDSMG
+95 STTMYRNS
-108 NYIVEAGIPMLKGI
+108 KGEYVVSI
-122 PINMGIPFTMDNTTI
+122 GAPILEGMPFAIDEFTI
-137 DQVLQTLDSNNAH
+137 DNVLSTLDGRMY
-150 HNTLRALIDALGKE
+150 HNVLKSIIDLIGKE
-164 NIHISMGIIKK
+164 NIGMKMGQLKLEN
-175 KDTTMKNMKGKWG
+175 TTMAGKEDKYGNPLAVWNG
-188 DPIAVH
+188 SEVVVDP
-194 GVNGIK
+194 VN
-200 FDPFTYRKYLDSTF
+200 FRDYLDSRF
-214 KPEDTVGRESD
+214 SRKDTAGRAGE
-225 FRRVLLHELT
+225 FRRVLTHELVHGFT
-235 HQLSSKVLRSD
+235 VKILDADINTLS
-246 EANLNPEELKFK
+246 PEELKF
-258 REVERLY
+258 RHDIYDLY
-265 KIAKEST
+265 NEAVAKTDRFS
-272 NYEFYGLE
+272 EFYGFE
-280 NVEEFVAEAFSNNG
+280 DAREFIAGALSNRDFQMHLATIKSGKGNLWTKMLDIFSRILNKLGVPSHSVLANIMSSTSEYME
-294 FRRYLNS
+294 YLNS
-301 IKDNSNTTLWSKFIN
+301 PAYKEHLENQRKEAELADEVAQEEYEGMEAPPDDFFASTEPTQSIRNRFIQKAN
-316 AIGKF
+316 GY
-321 LRKFGLKVPIK
+321 RDG
-332 HSVLSSIVATT
+332 SY
-343 TEFRDFHKAE
+343 EFRVEH
-353 REKQQAEIK
+353 
-362 LQDEVIEQELMEAS
+362 
-376 SDDLFSPSNEGFYSL
+376 
-391 KNKFDRDADGYR
+391 
-403 EGQYSFESRRYYNK
+403 YYNK
-417 EGTYMVFNIPTYRVS
+417 PGEFLVLNIPTYRATAEEAV
-432 LDESITKGYEMLEKL
+432 TKGKEMLGKL
-447 GFDTEDFD
+447 GFDSEDFD
-455 LKGPV
+455 IGYNGV
-460 KESRDGGQYLN
+460 KTNRSGQQYMN
-471 VKVRPLVERQ
+471 VKVKGLADRRATQ
-481 ARKAKREK
+481 ARRQRE
-489 LALEEKETRDAY
+489 ALEAKAERDAY
-501 ENYRLSQLTD
+501 EEYRLSTLSE
-511 RERILNSFNQSER
+511 RERRLEGLSQAEK
-524 DFIDRIEQTDPE
+524 DFINRIDETNPG
-536 LAKQVLDG
+536 LADQVLDG
-544 MITIE
+544 FLTME
-549 EADELIRDGELNYSM
+549 EADEIIRNGELTPFTSGET
-564 SKSVQW
+564 QW
-570 GRTAPNSYEVS
+570 ARAATNSYEVS

-595 KPGTIIDGVDVGGM
+595 KPGTIIDGVDVSGM

-624 GKAPSRNSKLF
+624 GKAPSADSKLYN
-635 VDTTPKLKGKMS
+635 PELK
-647 FAFGNQRA
+647 
-655 NGVTATTTLE
+655 
-665 AIKRGE
+665 
-671 RTATTRYTSDG
+671 
-682 NIDYWKQAK
+682 
-691 VGDVIEFSDQNGEK
+691 
-705 VLVRV
+705 
-710 TKELHQLP
+710 TK
-718 KSTTAEE
+718 AE
-725 WSSKEGWDTSRF
+725 
-737 EQRVK
+737 Q
-742 PQIDKGEAY
+742 
-751 QMEFEYIDQSKEAM
+751 

-771 EGYLP
+771 GGYLP
-776 LWQEWARQNPELMQE
+776 LWQEWARQNPELIQE
-791 LREKSS
+791 LREKSA

-802 DKFANTRVSQA
+802 DKFASTRVSQA

-821 SDSTTTPTDEISID
+821 S
-835 SLISKLDPSDKLG
+835 
-848 NIVLSRAKDLGI
+848 
-860 KVKRVYIESDRIES
+860 
-874 GISGQFKADE
+874 
-884 STIYINP
+884 
-891 DNMQEN
+891 
-897 TLVHEAIHSIT
+897 
-908 SYYFNA
+908 
-914 KRESLPKEI
+914 
-923 QIALQEIE
+923 
-931 YCHELLKQDF
+931 
-941 IEEHFCEN
+941 EE
-949 GKLKEG
+949 
-955 VNLEKAFAFWIDN
+955 V
-968 DSYGLTSPEE
+968 T
-978 MIAEIGKPTF
+978 
-988 LNRIRKYD
+988 
-996 AKHKGDKSIF
+996 
-1006 TKLVNAIVKLFS
+1006 
-1018 NSKEY
+1018 
-1023 SSVEK
+1023 
-1028 TIKDAMMTLFNTP
+1028 
-1041 NKELFSKH
+1041 
-1049 SNEIRTIKENYKT
+1049 
-1062 LRSVDKNVITIFP
+1062 
-1075 APKVAEM
+1075 
-1082 IESSIGDEMREY
+1082 
-1094 TITLDPYTI
+1094 
-1103 DGMFRPEG
+1103 
-1111 ARNFL
+1111 
-1116 TKPAPNTIIEVQVG
+1116 
-1130 KAKGLLVLTKPA
+1130 
-1142 EVISKE
+1142 
-1148 EGAKITVVPLDA
+1148 
-1160 NYLKTHKLEV
+1160 
-1170 KVDNNVAHLV
+1170 
-1180 NFTLEYD
+1180 
-1187 ISEIINSDGSINFS
+1187 
-1201 RLEEISDKYFQ
+1201 
-1212 SADENLFKKGRKTL
+1212 
-1226 RTRKEHHIGENNTL
+1226 
-1240 EHLQNVV
+1240 
-1247 KTASTMNIRADLR
+1247 
-1260 PTLVLAAAL
+1260 
-1269 HDLGKPFHGGQLH
+1269 
-1282 GFDSL
+1282 
-1287 NIINKIF
+1287 
-1294 KGNISD
+1294 SD
-1300 LIKFAVKHH
+1300 LTP
-1309 MLALDETK
+1309 E
-1317 GFQQEDANR
+1317 
-1326 IVKEAVDNR
+1326 
-1335 LDVNDAIEV
+1335 
-1344 LLALNTADI
+1344 
-1353 IRGRELTEI
+1353 
-1362 DQYSGKSLRET
+1362 
-1373 IDTEIPLKRR
+1373 
-1383 MLESA
+1383 
-1388 VASLTSGIPITESTD
+1388 TESRV
-1403 FKLQRFSAEFEG
+1403 LRFSGEFEG
-1415 ASNNLVGIVPEPLL
+1415 ATNYLVGIVPEPLL

-1439 GEIGLSEA
+1439 GQFGLSEA

-1460 PEQETTNQEQQPIK
+1460 AEQETTNQEQQPIK
-1474 KENQTY
+1474 KENKAY
-1480 MERAIT
+1480 MERAVT

-1506 HIAEQAVYWISDHI
+1506 HVAEQAVYWISDHI

-1544 SMPRADVVKTIGPDA
+1544 SMSRAEVVRTIGPDA

-1568 SPENTDYENFDTIE
+1568 SPENTDYEDFDTIE

-1588 DNWEAIMML
+1588 DNWGAIMML

-1602 LGVEEFSI
+1602 LSVEDFSI
-1610 VSSKDGKTR
+1610 VSSKDGSTS
-1619 EVNTDLVADA
+1619 EVNEDYVADA
-1629 DNFNSSNMENDVLEN
+1629 DNFNNSNMEGDVLEN

-1686 TSEFGINERIN
+1686 TSEFGINERVN
-1697 VREATN
+1697 AREATN

-1713 NLEQVIAK
+1713 NLEQMIAK

-1741 KSGKE
+1741 TSGKE
-1746 ADFQSQFFGICKPF
+1746 TDFQGQFFGTFCKHF
-1760 QSYSVVI
+1760 QPYSVVI
-1767 EENGKYKSIPVNENP
+1767 EENGRYKSIQVNENP

-1805 EGINKGAFKELKSAF
+1805 EGINKEAFKELKSAF

-1831 DLTNIETRD
+1831 DLTNTETRD
-1840 EAARTLGYI
+1840 EAAKTLGYV

-1863 DNLNKDTFKRMFS
+1863 ENLNKDTFKRMFS

-1881 TNSLERN
+1881 TNSLEKN
-1888 LDNNTYEPFKFGS
+1888 LDNATYEPFKFGS
-1901 KDGINGNTREF
+1901 RDGINGNTREF

-1941 SYTTKLFQ
+1941 SYTSKLFQ
-1949 KFGQTGQAF
+1949 KFGQTGKAF
-1958 DDFIMDEYGNMPW
+1958 DDFIMAEYSNMPW

-1984 SWLKSLA
+1984 AWLKALA

-2013 MKNMSDMEYTLS
+2013 MRNMSDMEYALS
-2025 ILTEYFS
+2025 LFTEYFS
-2032 ESASEKQTR
+2032 ENASEKQTR

-2068 NYRDS
+2068 NYREA

-2096 FSKDDPRFINNFD
+2096 LQREDPRFIKNFD

-2138 RQKLDGKKIDEARL
+2138 RQKLDGHQVDEARL
-2152 NELVKDDIME
+2152 NELAKEAIMQ
-2162 TMNARADAVVASW
+2162 TMEARAESVVATW
-2175 ETQGILKGAEKVAN
+2175 EAQGILKGAEKVAN

-2217 LTITDIAFYKD
+2217 LTITDLAFYKD

-2236 AQIHAPGV
+2236 AQIHAPGI
-2244 RGNVRATDY
+2244 RGNAKATDY
-2253 EGRSV
+2253 EGKPV
-2258 TDGKFRTIK
+2258 TDGNFRTIK
-2267 FTDFDTFTSNII
+2267 LTDFDTFISNII
-2279 DNVSVVFDRKIA
+2279 DNVSVVFDRRIA

-2296 EKAALRALKESLV
+2296 EKAALRALKDSLV
-2309 GEKGAF
+2309 GKKGAF

-2333 KKAFIFG
+2333 KKALVFG
-2340 KWSRKAEE
+2340 KWSRQAEE
-2348 VYQKLREGTYT
+2348 IYQKLKKGTYT
-2359 YSDLQ
+2359 YNDLK

-2373 VYSQIIKDVGVD
+2373 VYSQITKDAGVE
-2385 GAPLD
+2385 GAPLG
-2390 KLKVPV
+2390 KMKVPV
-2396 QYKNSEYLLIM
+2396 QYKNSEYLLVM
-2407 ADALLQ
+2407 ADAILQ
-2413 GEDTGKPNLLRA
+2413 GENTGRPNLLRA
-2425 IFEVMEESHFDKDGN
+2425 IFEVMEESHYDKKGN

-2470 DPNGESIAKARMEAA
+2470 DSNGESIAKARMEAA
-2485 IYEATAKEVK
+2485 IYEATPK
-2495 ETNSETGVEE
+2495 ETTEVNPETGVEE

-2512 TGAYNNSAVDV
+2512 TGQYNSATVDA

-2666 INSIIKNRINKQK
+2666 INSIIKNRVNKQK
-2679 IAGGPVVQV
+2679 LPGGPVVQV

-2716 KNPIKKEISQ
+2716 KHPMKKEMSQ
-2726 TDKFNA
+2726 ANKFNA
-2732 RYKRGGAQ
+2732 RYRRGGHTADG
-2740 ASTNNTMSY
+2740 TMSY

-2774 FNQFADKNGVINIQ
+2774 FTQFADKNGVINMQ

-2850 LMRKEYNIIRSK
+2850 LMRKDYGI
-2862 TTRSEIHKI
+2862 TRNKVKRGEMHRIF
-2871 LYDELVNSQ
+2871 YDELVSSQ
-2880 KGKLTYKLKS
+2880 KGKLSYDTKI
-2890 QLRDLI
+2890 QLNELI
-2896 EQFLDD
+2896 DQFLDD
-2902 PFDSASLTN
+2902 PFDSSSLVN
-2911 QKTAKGYISMP
+2911 QKTAKGFMTMTR
-2922 KGAYNKM
+2922 GAYNRM

-2963 HETSAYKMLN
+2963 HETSADKMLN

-2983 GYLVSAYKQNSYK
+2983 GYLVSAYKMHSDQ

-3001 LQGMTISQ
+3001 LQGMSITQ

-3015 SNKNLS
+3015 SSKNLS

-3052 LESGSADGSSTYKMN
+3052 LESGSADGSSTYSMN

-3080 AGMEFGGLMPF
+3080 AGMEFGGYMPF

-3141 GMPFENAALFLSQSV
+3141 GMPFDNAALFLSQSV
-3156 ISYVLADFSKEN
+3156 ISDVLADFSREN
-3168 ITGYKS
+3168 ITGYMS
-3174 LSKVIQDRLNKIKE
+3174 LSKVIQNKLNEIKN
-3188 ETNIDES
+3188 ETGIDES
-3195 SEINKEEL
+3195 SDINKEEL
-3203 TLEELVEGLK
+3203 TYEELVEGLK
-3213 PNVKPE
+3213 PNAKPE
-3219 IAYKTLVAFSN
+3219 IAYKTLVAFGN
-3230 FQKMAEAMR
+3230 FQKIAEAMR

-3259 DNLITEYKMQKL
+3259 DNLITEQKMQKL

-3278 DAEDNLVDMS
+3278 DANVNPVDMS
-3288 NIFLNHPI
+3288 NIFLGHPI
-3296 LSQFQKTVGIAKQ
+3296 LNQFQRTVGIARQ

-3329 ESPLSNVI
+3329 DSPLSSVVF
-3337 LGDRKILSS
+3337 GDRKLLSS

-3351 QSYLVMKNRVVNPN
+3351 QSYLVMKNGVVNPQ
-3365 ELGYFITEFPKEFME
+3365 ELGSTITEFPKEFME

-3408 QVDITGLDTQQKEKY
+3408 QVDITGLDTQQKEKL

-3430 HKVDPDLS
+3430 HKVNPELS
-3438 IKLFNYN
+3438 TKLFNYN

-3478 VLPSIVPETVLDQ
+3478 ILPSTVPETVLDQ

-3502 VPRKKVTLKHLPNG
+3502 VPRKKATFKQLPNG
-3516 HVEVFKP
+3516 HVEVFRP
-3523 SEIKELTGVQYFK
+3523 SEVKELTGVQYFK

-3547 QILEMDGAIEYKEI
+3547 QILERDGAIEFKEI
-3561 TPLGSNKEY
+3561 APLGSNKEY

-3577 IDSPLNIPTEA
+3577 IDSPLNVPAEA
-3588 KVETTEAETSKQS
+3588 KVEAVEVETGKDS

-3608 SAEAEETET
+3608 SAEVEDTEVS
-3617 ATTDEAKLNDL
+3617 TTDETRLNDL
-3628 LYKILV
+3628 LHQILV

-3645 EYIRNYKTKSE
+3645 EYIRNYQAKSDA
-3656 VEKAKMEKQ
+3656 EKARMERQTKN
-3665 FKKFF
+3665 FF
-3670 ETRFKKLNIEFNSK
+3670 EARFKKLGIEFNSK